1 MGQRCSGF
9 YCQCWPPSCVR
20 CYEPT
25 SAANT
30 RYARYQSDN
39 DVDLDNIVGD
49 LLELD
54 PIQTD
59 KEVGTQ
65 KINVWMDSMAPQLQL
80 PPSHIGI
87 SSAKCIKYWE
97 AVQAKP
103 TAKLSG
109 SFVRFSFERRP
120 KWRTS
125 TIAYRTQRTL
135 SCCEKSVSS
144 WRKEKRWSGTGSAS
158 MIVNLKI
165 QTPREYL
172 VVTTAFL
179 HYQ

>member
-1 MGQRCSGF
+1 MGQRCCGF
-9 YCQCWPPSCVR
+9 YCHCCPDCVR
-20 CYEPT
+20 CYETT
-25 SAANT
+25 SVTNT

-39 DVDLDNIVGD
+39 EVDLDNIVGD

-59 KEVGTQ
+59 RDAGIH
-65 KINVWMDSMAPQLQL
+65 KINAWMDSISPQLSL

-97 AVQAKP
+97 AVVAKP

-120 KWRTS
+120 NGELPRLLIEHKGRS
-125 TIAYRTQRTL
+125 VIV
-135 SCCEKSVSS
+135 KSPSVHGER
-144 WRKEKRWSGTGSAS
+144 RKDGR
-158 MIVNLKI
+158 V
-165 QTPREYL
+165 P
-172 VVTTAFL
+172 VV
-179 HYQ
+179 QV

>member
-1 MGQRCSGF
+1 M
-9 YCQCWPPSCVR
+9 R

-87 SSAKCIKYWE
+87 SNAKCIKYWE

-120 KWRTS
+120 NGE
-125 TIAYRTQRTL
+125 L
-135 SCCEKSVSS
+135 
-144 WRKEKRWSGTGSAS
+144 
-158 MIVNLKI
+158 
-165 QTPREYL
+165 PRLLIEHKGRSL
-172 VVTTAFL
+172 VVKSPSV
-179 HYQ
+179 HGERRKDGRVPVVQV